1 MKQVKQHDSDD
12 EDHHEVAHSQQPDIS
27 DLPTIP
33 DSEISP
39 VAYIFEIDKDKDD
52 IPLYQE

>member
-12 EDHHEVAHSQQPDIS
+12 EDHHEVPLSQQPDLS

-39 VAYIFEIDKDKDD
+39 VAYIF
-52 IPLYQE
+52 

>member
-12 EDHHEVAHSQQPDIS
+12 EDHHEVALSQQPDIS